1 MKPPL
6 LDLFEWINNSPLGA
20 GLRASTWWYPF
31 LELVHSLGVIVLV
44 GSIWMVDLRL
54 LGVAM
59 RSRSVSELAARLL
72 PWTWAGFVV
81 ESGSGILLS
90 VSEASRLYFI
100 PYFWIKLALL
110 LLAGLNA
117 LLFHAGVYRSVA
129 KWDDAQVTPPWAR
142 LAGAVSL
149 GLWIMVIGAGRAI
162 GYVL

>member
-1 MKPPL
+1 MKPPF

-20 GLRASTWWYPF
+20 GIRASTWWYPI
-31 LELVHSLGVIVLV
+31 LELVHSLGVIVVV

-54 LGVAM
+54 LGVGM
-59 RSRSVSELAARLL
+59 RSRRVSELAARLL
-72 PWTWAGFVV
+72 PWTWAGFAVQSV
-81 ESGSGILLS
+81 SGVLLS
-90 VSEASRLYFI
+90 VSEASRLYYI

-110 LLAGLNA
+110 FIAGMNA
-117 LLFHAGVYRSVA
+117 LLFHTGVYRSVA
-129 KWDDAQVTPPWAR
+129 KWDEAQVTPPRAR

>member
-1 MKPPL
+1 MTPPL
-6 LDLFEWINNSPLGA
+6 LDLFGWINNSSLGA
-20 GLRASTWWYPF
+20 GIRASNWWYPI

-54 LGVAM
+54 LGVGM
-59 RSRSVSELAARLL
+59 RSRRVSELAARLL
-72 PWTWAGFVV
+72 PWTWAGFAV
-81 ESGSGILLS
+81 ESVSGVLLS
-90 VSEASRLYFI
+90 VSEASRLYYI

-110 LLAGLNA
+110 LIAGFNA

-129 KWDDAQVTPPWAR
+129 KWDEAPVTPPRAR